1 MNGYNRILNRNG
13 SNFFSKKNEID
24 DETFNMWK
32 TELEKELPSFWED
45 IREKP

>member
-13 SNFFSKKNEID
+13 SNFFGKNEID

-32 TELEKELPSFWED
+32 TELKKELPSFWED
-45 IREKP
+45 IRGKP